1 MNRLSEFPVA
11 VFTSQ
16 ARGKNCSR
24 SQTALSI
31 PRTVQGV
38 CVESCV
44 DAEEE
49 GSDSVNTVVKR
60 NVVRGKLPH

>member
-11 VFTSQ
+11 VFTLP
-16 ARGKNCSR
+16 ARGNCSR

-44 DAEEE
+44 DADEE

-60 NVVRGKLPH
+60 NVVHGKLPR

>member
-16 ARGKNCSR
+16 ARGTCSR
-24 SQTALSI
+24 SQTALRV

-38 CVESCV
+38 CVESCL
-44 DAEEE
+44 DADEE

-60 NVVRGKLPH
+60 NVVRWKLAR